1 MFKTADTPL
10 EPIVY
15 TAQQTAYLMNVSKHQ
30 ILEMIRRK
38 ELQAFKISNKYMV
51 PAEAIHGFIRQRL
64 EEEMGILP
72 DEVHDP
78 EDEELSE
85 PEENLEEEEE
95 LKAPPSRAVRSKP
108 AAEPPKEKPKPAAS
122 PFSGTNK
129 HLLAAQ
135 EKPAGKA
142 STDRKTDS
150 AGKSTGGK
158 KQATAG
164 KAAAAG
170 KKEEPGST
178 FRPRRPRRYPKSDN

>member
-38 ELQAFKISNKYMV
+38 ELRAFKISNKYMV
-51 PAEAIHGFIRQRL
+51 PAKAIHGFIRQRL

-72 DEVHDP
+72 DEAHDP
-78 EDEELSE
+78 KDEELSD
-85 PEENLEEEEE
+85 PEEGPEEEEE
-95 LKAPPSRAVRSKP
+95 LKAPLSRAVRSKL

-129 HLLAAQ
+129 HLQAAQ

-142 STDRKTDS
+142 SAERKPES
-150 AGKSTGGK
+150 AGKSAGGK
-158 KQATAG
+158 KQASTG
-164 KAAAAG
+164 KAAATG
-170 KKEEPGST
+170 KKEEHGST
-178 FRPRRPRRYPKSDN
+178 FRPRRPRRYPKSDS

>member
-1 MFKTADTPL
+1 MRNL
-10 EPIVY
+10 LL
-15 TAQQTAYLMNVSKHQ
+15 YLMNVSKHQ

-72 DEVHDP
+72 DEALDP
-78 EDEELSE
+78 EDEELLDSE
-85 PEENLEEEEE
+85 EDPEEEE
-95 LKAPPSRAVRSKP
+95 LKAPPSRAARSKP
-108 AAEPPKEKPKPAAS
+108 AAEPPKEKPKPTAS

-142 STDRKTDS
+142 SAERKPDS
-150 AGKSTGGK
+150 AAKSAGGK
-158 KQATAG
+158 KQASTG

-170 KKEEPGST
+170 KKEAPGST

>member
-15 TAQQTAYLMNVSKHQ
+15 TAQQTAYLMNVSKNQ
-30 ILEMIRRK
+30 ILEMIRRR
-38 ELQAFKISNKYMV
+38 ELRAFKISNKYMV
-51 PAEAIHGFIRQRL
+51 PAEAIHEFIRQRL

-72 DEVHDP
+72 NEAFDP
-78 EDEELSE
+78 ENDEPYDSE
-85 PEENLEEEEE
+85 ADLEEEEE
-95 LKAPPSRAVRSKP
+95 FEVPPSRTARSKP
-108 AAEPPKEKPKPAAS
+108 AAEPPKERSKPVAS

-142 STDRKTDS
+142 SAERKPDS
-150 AGKSTGGK
+150 AGKSAGGK

-164 KAAAAG
+164 KAAATG

>member
-38 ELQAFKISNKYMV
+38 ELRAFKISNKYMV
-51 PAEAIHGFIRQRL
+51 PAEAIHEFIRQRL

-72 DEVHDP
+72 DEAPDP
-78 EDEELSE
+78 EDEELFD
-85 PEENLEEEEE
+85 PEEEPEEEEE
-95 LKAPPSRAVRSKP
+95 LKAPASRAARSKP
-108 AAEPPKEKPKPAAS
+108 TAEPSKERSKPAAS

-129 HLLAAQ
+129 HLQAAQ
-135 EKPAGKA
+135 GKPAGKA

-150 AGKSTGGK
+150 AGKSAGGK
-158 KQATAG
+158 KQATTG
-164 KAAAAG
+164 KAAATG

>member
-38 ELQAFKISNKYMV
+38 ELRAFKISNKYMV
-51 PAEAIHGFIRQRL
+51 PAEAIHEFIQQRL
-64 EEEMGILP
+64 DEEMGILP
-72 DEVHDP
+72 DEALDP
-78 EDEELSE
+78 EDEELSD
-85 PEENLEEEEE
+85 PEEDLEEEEE
-95 LKAPPSRAVRSKP
+95 LKAPPSRAARSKP

-129 HLLAAQ
+129 HLPAAQ
-135 EKPAGKA
+135 EKPAGKSSA
-142 STDRKTDS
+142 DRKTES
-150 AGKSTGGK
+150 AGKSAGGK
-158 KQATAG
+158 KQATTG
-164 KAAAAG
+164 KTAAAG

-178 FRPRRPRRYPKSDN
+178 FRPRRPRRYPKSDS

>member
-38 ELQAFKISNKYMV
+38 ELRAFKISNKYMV
-51 PAEAIHGFIRQRL
+51 PAEAIHEFIRQRL
-64 EEEMGILP
+64 DEEMGILP
-72 DEVHDP
+72 DEALDP
-78 EDEELSE
+78 EDEELLD
-85 PEENLEEEEE
+85 PEEDPEEEE
-95 LKAPPSRAVRSKP
+95 LKAPPSRSTRSKP
-108 AAEPPKEKPKPAAS
+108 TAEPSKERPKPAAS

-135 EKPAGKA
+135 EKPAGKT
-142 STDRKTDS
+142 SSYRETEG
-150 AGKSTGGK
+150 AGKSAGGK
-158 KQATAG
+158 KQAATG
-164 KAAAAG
+164 KTSATG

>member
-51 PAEAIHGFIRQRL
+51 PAKAIHEFIRQRL

-72 DEVHDP
+72 DEALDP
-78 EDEELSE
+78 EDEALYD
-85 PEENLEEEEE
+85 PEEDLEEEEE
-95 LKAPPSRAVRSKP
+95 LKAPSSRGARSKP

-142 STDRKTDS
+142 SADRKTES
-150 AGKSTGGK
+150 AGKSAGGK
-158 KQATAG
+158 KQASTG
-164 KAAAAG
+164 KMAATG

>member
-38 ELQAFKISNKYMV
+38 ELRAFKISNKYMV
-51 PAEAIHGFIRQRL
+51 PAEAIHEFIRQRL

-72 DEVHDP
+72 DEALDP
-78 EDEELSE
+78 EDEELLDSE
-85 PEENLEEEEE
+85 EDPEEEE
-95 LKAPPSRAVRSKP
+95 LKAPPSRAARSKP
-108 AAEPPKEKPKPAAS
+108 AAEPPKERSKPAAS

-129 HLLAAQ
+129 HLPAAQ

-142 STDRKTDS
+142 SADRKTES
-150 AGKSTGGK
+150 AGKSAGGK
-158 KQATAG
+158 KQASTG
-164 KAAAAG
+164 KMAATG

>member
-72 DEVHDP
+72 DEAHDP

-95 LKAPPSRAVRSKP
+95 LKAPPSRAARPKP

-142 STDRKTDS
+142 SAERKPDS
-150 AGKSTGGK
+150 AGKSAGGK

-164 KAAAAG
+164 KAAATG